1 VLAGAAALPVTWAFM
16 RLAVIKWSEQLPP
29 EVTLVLNV
37 TPDMSVL
44 TRVLALSLFAGLV
57 FGLAPALA
65 GSRSALFSATRSTGA
80 SPGRGRLRHALIAA
94 QVAVS
99 LTLMIA
105 GGLLVRSAIQALT
118 MDTGYDADRVVAVTL
133 RFSGERKD
141 TREARAAVVNDL
153 RDRFA
158 AVAGVTAVTSAR
170 APSDKGAR
178 RAAVS
183 VNGDTPSERN
193 ARATV
198 YYTWV
203 QPNYFDTL
211 GIALIRG
218 RGFAGPVEQAR
229 VAVVSEAA
237 ARRLWPAQDPVGQT
251 VRFSTTGQF
260 HTASELLPDG
270 PTWQIIGVARDTR
283 GVTLDGRDSQ
293 QVYVPL
299 PMDRVQ
305 DYPLLLRTSV
315 DPTVVVGNLVPV
327 IAQVDPASA
336 VTTTTLL
343 AMLRRTDAFLAAS
356 FSAAIASTI
365 SLFGLLLASMGIY
378 STVSYDVVLRS
389 REVGIRMAIGAQKRD
404 ILNVVMRGSLRAVLV
419 GLAAG
424 LVLALGAARL
434 LRGVLYGVGAVDVI
448 SFAAA
453 SLLFLTIA
461 LAASWL
467 PSRRA
472 MRIDPLV
479 ALRDQ

>member
-1 VLAGAAALPVTWAFM
+1 
-16 RLAVIKWSEQLPP
+16 
-29 EVTLVLNV
+29 
-37 TPDMSVL
+37 
-44 TRVLALSLFAGLV
+44 
-57 FGLAPALA
+57 
-65 GSRSALFSATRSTGA
+65 
-80 SPGRGRLRHALIAA
+80 
-94 QVAVS
+94 
-99 LTLMIA
+99 
-105 GGLLVRSAIQALT
+105 

-133 RFSGERKD
+133 QFSGD
-141 TREARAAVVNDL
+141 TTEARAAVVNDL

-158 AVAGVTAVTSAR
+158 AVAGVTAITSAR
-170 APSDKGAR
+170 APSDIGAR

-183 VNGDTPSERN
+183 LSGDAPSDRN

-218 RGFAGPVEQAR
+218 RGFAVPVEQAH

-237 ARRLWPAQDPVGQT
+237 ARRLWPAQDPIGQA
-251 VRFSTTGQF
+251 VRLSTTGQF

-270 PTWQIIGVARDTR
+270 PTWQVIGVVRDTR
-283 GVTLDGRDSQ
+283 GVTLDGSDAQ

-299 PMDRVQ
+299 PMDRVK
-305 DYPLLLRTSV
+305 DYPLLMRTSV
-315 DPTVVVGNLVPV
+315 DPTVVVGSLAPV
-327 IAQVDPASA
+327 IAQVDPALT
-336 VTTTTLL
+336 VTITTLQ

-356 FSAAIASTI
+356 FSAAIASSI

-378 STVSYDVVLRS
+378 GTVSYDVVLRT
-389 REVGIRMAIGAQKRD
+389 REVGIRMAIGAQKHD
-404 ILNVVMRGSLRAVLV
+404 ILLVVMRASLRAVLV

-424 LVLALGAARL
+424 IVLALGAARL
-434 LRGVLYGVGAVDVI
+434 LHGVLYGVGAVDLI